1 MTEIETEL
9 YLHYERLMGAGFC
22 CSAPAFR
29 FVRARE
35 LVRRYDAFFFD
46 AFGTLV
52 NRGGFVYPGAR
63 EFVAGLLAA
72 GKFVGLVTNAASQKP
87 SAVAAD
93 FAAKGFA
100 VPAGRIWTSGRFVA
114 ELRAKYSI
122 REAYCLGRQASAEM
136 LEASGIRVTA
146 TPSEP
151 TVICCSCEKVP
162 EKLLCA
168 EEILRRKGAL
178 LLVLNPDAL
187 SPELDGTR
195 MEVSGV
201 QGYRLFK
208 STHCLYEPC
217 GKPFANAFAEAI
229 AAAGPGAR
237 CLMVGDTLGTDVVG
251 AAAAGIDSCLILGR
265 NVLERELETTAKI
278 LGVAPTF
285 CLRSFE

>member
-1 MTEIETEL
+1 MTAIETEL
-9 YLHYERLMGAGFC
+9 YLHYQRLMGA
-22 CSAPAFR
+22 AFKCENPEFN
-29 FVRARE
+29 FVHARALIE
-35 LVRRYDAFFFD
+35 RYDAFFFD

-63 EFVAGLLAA
+63 EFVAELQAA
-72 GKFVGLVTNAASQKP
+72 GKFVGLVTNAASQKT
-87 SAVAAD
+87 SVIAED
-93 FAAKGFA
+93 FASRGFS
-100 VPAGRIWTSGRFVA
+100 VPASCIWTSGRFVVQM
-114 ELRAKYSI
+114 RQKYSI
-122 REAYCLGRQASAEM
+122 LEAYYLGRQASAEM
-136 LEASGIRVTA
+136 LEANGIHVSE
-146 TPSEP
+146 TPAEP
-151 TVICCSCEKVP
+151 TVICCSSEKIP
-162 EKLLCA
+162 ERLA
-168 EEILRRKGAL
+168 RAREILQAKNAL

-208 STHCLYEPC
+208 ASGCVYEPC

-229 AAAGPGAR
+229 EAAGKDAR

-265 NVLERELETTAKI
+265 NVLESELAATAKA

-285 CLRSFE
+285 CIKSFD